1 MAIYYLFIHLTNSL
15 SFLFNQLDFY
25 SFLTDY
31 KFCYQICS
39 SLPYVLFSY
48 FSLYRFFHSVASSLG
63 CSDSINAPPIKSAST
78 LHSFKNAICSFVVT
92 PLSET
97 NTVPSG
103 TIGRSLF
110 VFSREMVKSFKLRLF
125 TPMIFGWI
133 FNARPISSSSCVLL
147 IRPSPAPLPAYNI
160 LPSAHR

>member
-1 MAIYYLFIHLTNSL
+1 MLFRSNLQDFMLILFLKSAYLFISCQIISHQTDFLL
-15 SFLFNQLDFY
+15 SYLL
-25 SFLTDY
+25 S
-31 KFCYQICS
+31 
-39 SLPYVLFSY
+39 SY
-48 FSLYRFFHSVASSLG
+48 FSLYRFFHSAASSLG

-125 TPMIFGWI
+125 TPI
-133 FNARPISSSSCVLL
+133 
-147 IRPSPAPLPAYNI
+147 I
-160 LPSAHR
+160 LKKSETFLHCR